1 MEELQVIETTSG
13 RQFKPWAS
21 REDVQVIKQETVQA
35 VVQTVVQAV
44 QDPASITAITSEIA
58 SGKQAIAAA
67 LTQKGVQDVSP
78 TDSFNKLAQDIQSI
92 QIQEITIDGGDM
104 YAKQLYGV
112 ANNDITPGY
121 WNLYQ
126 VMADLLSDARFSN
139 YGGILLA
146 EYFKGYDSIALSGA
160 GAGGGY
166 YTSDGAYYTD
176 DVTHTWTDDLDGK
189 GNRWVAYLFATESHG
204 FTITDTNL
212 CPRSIHIGRHVGV
225 IESLVNGRISEIV
238 VTDGNFLDDFRT
250 GTYTQ
255 NWGNS
260 VIFNNINHSSGTLFN
275 GINNVITE
283 KLYIHAKDITGGNL
297 VNRGV
302 VKALIVKV
310 DNNFNGGRLLF
321 DSNGGVFTQPES
333 YISVEGE
340 TLNFELIYP
349 DINKLD
355 KLKHIDLLNVE
366 SVSIFGRSYP
376 SIDSSMFISYKRNDR
391 TLSVTLTSYYR
402 NSWANFSDVEV
413 KNGWCKNLN
422 ISLCEALTAENI
434 VNHIFNRLGVNQP
447 FIDDPV
453 DANKLTITLGATNLA
468 KLTAEEMQIA
478 IDKGFTLA

>member
-13 RQFKPWAS
+13 RKFKPWATN
-21 REDVQVIKQETVQA
+21 DDLQA
-35 VVQTVVQAV
+35 AV

-58 SGKQAIAAA
+58 SGKAAIASAINA
-67 LTQKGVQDVSP
+67 KGGTASA
-78 TDSFNKLAQDIQSI
+78 TESFSELAQDIQSI
-92 QIQEITIDGGDM
+92 QTQEIIIAGGDM

-146 EYFKGYDSIALSGA
+146 EFFKGYDSIVLSGA

-212 CPRSIHIGRHVGV
+212 CPLSIHIGRHVGV
-225 IESLVNGRISEIV
+225 IENLVNGCISEIV
-238 VTDGNFLDDFRT
+238 VTDGNMLDDIK
-250 GTYTQ
+250 GTFAQ
-255 NWGNS
+255 NWNTSLILRNLTNHTSNYLIYRPDKTEKIYIDITQQDGGSLIDILPASLLTTVIANVYQCNGNILS
-260 VIFNNINHSSGTLFN
+260 NSSSQQGPYNLSQIRLNINRGNVTLIQSPGILKVTNLKTLF
-275 GINNVITE
+275 IDKAE
-283 KLYIHAKDITGGNL
+283 NL
-297 VNRGV
+297 TF
-302 VKALIVKV
+302 
-310 DNNFNGGRLLF
+310 NFKQY
-321 DSNGGVFTQPES
+321 SS
-333 YISVEGE
+333 AY
-340 TLNFELIYP
+340 
-349 DINKLD
+349 
-355 KLKHIDLLNVE
+355 
-366 SVSIFGRSYP
+366 YP
-376 SIDSSMFISYKRNDR
+376 SSLKLFIGYDTNDR
-391 TLSVTLTSYYR
+391 QYSVVLRSQQMGYN
-402 NSWANFSDVEV
+402 NSFACVNYITV
-413 KNGWCKNLN
+413 KSGWCKNLD
-422 ISLCEALTAENI
+422 ISWCINLTESNI
-434 VNHIFNRLGVNQP
+434 VTDIFNQLGVNQL